1 MKKKTLTQYEALGF
15 VEALIA
21 IMVSGIVATV
31 LINIAASAMKELV
44 RLDVEDAQAHH
55 ARSTAV
61 IVQNIANRERVQDD
75 DYHVFTDLEKNYCYR
90 LEVDGSE
97 YRFATVAEDID
108 DTLVS
113 YSISDREQYKTE
125 AVISEDLDQLDSDFF
140 RIVCIEDNT
149 RSDEDQTNDTNKVF
163 VKIIIGFNK
172 VSGTYTTTTD
182 FADYKYYALINL

>member
-61 IVQNIANRERVQDD
+61 IVQNIANRERVQDEE
-75 DYHVFTDLEKNYCYR
+75 YHVFTDLEENYCYR
-90 LEVDGSE
+90 LEGDGSE
-97 YRFATVAEDID
+97 YRFATVAEDTP
-108 DTLVS
+108 TLVS
-113 YSISDREQYKTE
+113 YTISQREAYKKE
-125 AVISEDLDQLDSDFF
+125 AAISQDLDELDSDFF

-149 RSDEDQTNDTNKVF
+149 RSDGDPTNDTNKVF

-172 VSGTYTTTTD
+172 VSGIYTTSTD

>member
-1 MKKKTLTQYEALGF
+1 MRNKNIKQYEALGF

-75 DYHVFTDLEKNYCYR
+75 DYHVFTYLEKNYCYR
-90 LEVDGSE
+90 LEGEGGE
-97 YRFATVAEDID
+97 YRFATVAEDIP
-108 DTLVS
+108 TLVS
-113 YSISDREQYKTE
+113 YTIGQRETYKTE
-125 AVISEDLDQLDSDFF
+125 AAISQNLEELDSDFF

-149 RSDEDQTNDTNKVF
+149 RSNEDPNDDTNKVF